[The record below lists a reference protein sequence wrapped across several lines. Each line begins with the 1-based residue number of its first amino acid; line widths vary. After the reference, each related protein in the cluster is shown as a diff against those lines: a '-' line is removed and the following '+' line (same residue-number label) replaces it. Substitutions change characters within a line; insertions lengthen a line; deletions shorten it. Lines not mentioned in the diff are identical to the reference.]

1 MVDLKLIKLLDC
13 VLKPCEGLIYE
24 LAIWDLKVEKHLFW
38 ITKPLQRIGDKVNTK
53 SDKVNTTP
61 EVVLKLI
68 PNFGL
73 KTLSECRFST

>member
-1 MVDLKLIKLLDC
+1 MSW
-13 VLKPCEGLIYE
+13 PYGM
-24 LAIWDLKVEKHLFW
+24 DLKVEKHLFW

-73 KTLSECRFST
+73 KTLSESRFST